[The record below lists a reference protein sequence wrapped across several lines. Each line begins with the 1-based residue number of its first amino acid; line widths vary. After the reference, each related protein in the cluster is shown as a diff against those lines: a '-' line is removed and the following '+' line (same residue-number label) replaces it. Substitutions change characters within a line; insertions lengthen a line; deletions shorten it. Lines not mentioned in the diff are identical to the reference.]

1 MRPVFYL
8 FLFIAILTC
17 KVGQIAGGFKR
28 YSSKDY
34 IEQGTPGINQAI
46 TYRIALSPAGRNL
59 LEDAVRA
66 QRHKEHDRAIAL
78 LKQLTELEPA
88 SVCAREQ
95 LGRAYMLAGNY
106 QEAQD
111 VFIAARKMNHGNAY
125 LRQALDRWLRWA
137 QDRKPVLS
145 EGIMEQ
151 LFAGLEIHMM
161 ENRLRPA
168 TERPFDTPHLVAD
181 GQRFAITLPANLLF
195 ELLSAADDGIL
206 LMGSSRVREG
216 VRAGLIYNQLE
227 KKWNR
232 TGPVFNFG
240 YSASN
245 TDFWVDLVRAIEETR
260 SGKPQ
265 LRGAVL
271 FIDYETMSSYGIMGL
286 RRRFSAPAPLVG
298 AQWSSFVSGGLQSAT
313 EIWPVWARSNFM
325 GSWSQTSRWA
335 DLIRNPV
342 SSGANPVTY
351 LGRYAPENDKL
362 IELEET
368 LRALKRLARKVI
380 LIENPV
386 PSFFATAYSG
396 GQTSARPYAQTV
408 AQNNGLSYFHRSL
421 DEWGLNDGHFFGS
434 RNYPIHKIDWFHLN
448 FNGAEI
454 WSQALADLI
463 ARELK

>member
-1 MRPVFYL
+1 
-8 FLFIAILTC
+8 
-17 KVGQIAGGFKR
+17 
-28 YSSKDY
+28 
-34 IEQGTPGINQAI
+34 
-46 TYRIALSPAGRNL
+46 
-59 LEDAVRA
+59 
-66 QRHKEHDRAIAL
+66 
-78 LKQLTELEPA
+78 
-88 SVCAREQ
+88 
-95 LGRAYMLAGNY
+95 MLAGNY

-368 LRALKRLARKVI
+368 LRALKRLAHKVI